1 MRRREVLAGLATAAW
16 PLAAQAQQLGM
27 PRIGLLSSRSRA
39 ESEQVI
45 AAFRRGLGEAGFSE
59 GRNVAIE
66 YRWADGRYDQL
77 PILAADLVATRVAIV
92 FAAGGPPAALA
103 AKAAT
108 STIPVVFSSTS
119 DPVALG
125 LVASLNRPGGNVTG
139 MAPFMTLLGA
149 KCLELLKELK
159 PASAVMAYLS
169 NPPIQRPS
177 LGPKR
182 RSERRAL
189 SGSGCIFSTPAPSRS

>member
-16 PLAAQAQQLGM
+16 PLVAQAQQPSM

-59 GRNVAIE
+59 GQNVEIE

-92 FAAGGPPAALA
+92 FAAGGPPAALE

-119 DPVALG
+119 DPIALG
-125 LVASLNRPGGNVTG
+125 LVASLTD
-139 MAPFMTLLGA
+139 
-149 KCLELLKELK
+149 
-159 PASAVMAYLS
+159 
-169 NPPIQRPS
+169 
-177 LGPKR
+177 
-182 RSERRAL
+182 RAETSPEWPRL
-189 SGSGCIFSTPAPSRS
+189 

>member
-16 PLAAQAQQLGM
+16 PLVAQAQQPTM

-59 GRNVAIE
+59 GQNVEIE

-92 FAAGGPPAALA
+92 FAAGRGASPPAAH
-103 AKAAT
+103 
-108 STIPVVFSSTS
+108 STEADNARV
-119 DPVALG
+119 
-125 LVASLNRPGGNVTG
+125 
-139 MAPFMTLLGA
+139 
-149 KCLELLKELK
+149 
-159 PASAVMAYLS
+159 
-169 NPPIQRPS
+169 
-177 LGPKR
+177 
-182 RSERRAL
+182 
-189 SGSGCIFSTPAPSRS
+189 

>member
-16 PLAAQAQQLGM
+16 PLAAQAQQLV

-77 PILAADLVATRVAIV
+77 PMLAADLVATRVAIV
-92 FAAGGPPAALA
+92 FAAGGAPAAPPGPTA
-103 AKAAT
+103 APA
-108 STIPVVFSSTS
+108 
-119 DPVALG
+119 
-125 LVASLNRPGGNVTG
+125 N
-139 MAPFMTLLGA
+139 PF
-149 KCLELLKELK
+149 
-159 PASAVMAYLS
+159 
-169 NPPIQRPS
+169 
-177 LGPKR
+177 
-182 RSERRAL
+182 
-189 SGSGCIFSTPAPSRS
+189 